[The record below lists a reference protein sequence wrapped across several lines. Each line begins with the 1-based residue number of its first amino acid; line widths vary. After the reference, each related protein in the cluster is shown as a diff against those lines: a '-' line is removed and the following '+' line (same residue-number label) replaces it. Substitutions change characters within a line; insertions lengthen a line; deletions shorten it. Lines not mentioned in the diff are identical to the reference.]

1 MMILKMMSMM
11 VIMMMEKIIYADVK
25 KADQEEIVDTGDYVI
40 I

>member
-11 VIMMMEKIIYADVK
+11 VIMMMEKIIFTDVK